1 MMRAEVNAFRGGV
14 ARAEVRGKS
23 SPGPGAEIVAGGHGD
38 PGGNSVAMNW
48 LAHLLLSSPDPCSR
62 IGNLL
67 PDLLSG
73 GELREVHADY
83 QNGIREHLAVDVFTD
98 RHPVF
103 KRSTARVAAPWRR
116 FGGILVD
123 VYYDH
128 VLSRDWAEFSE
139 LPLAD
144 LVAEFHESLDEHF
157 PRLPKAAAERLEWIR
172 EDGLLAS
179 YGSIDGVSS
188 ALARIGRRF
197 RKPVALDEA
206 LEDLAENDEGLRGD
220 FAEFFP
226 EVVSMLKSPAE
237 AGTTNHC

>member
-1 MMRAEVNAFRGGV
+1 
-14 ARAEVRGKS
+14 
-23 SPGPGAEIVAGGHGD
+23 
-38 PGGNSVAMNW
+38 MNW

-83 QNGIREHLAVDVFTD
+83 QNGIREHLAVDAFTD

-128 VLSRDWAEFSE
+128 VLSRDWAAYSE
-139 LPLAD
+139 VPLAD
-144 LVAEFHESLDEHF
+144 LVSEFHDSLDAHF
-157 PRLPKAAAERLEWIR
+157 PRLPKAAAERLGWIR

-179 YGSIDGVSS
+179 YGSLDGVSS

-206 LEDLAENDEGLRGD
+206 LEDLAEMHEALRGD

-226 EVVSMLKSPAE
+226 EVVAMLKSPAE

>member
-1 MMRAEVNAFRGGV
+1 
-14 ARAEVRGKS
+14 
-23 SPGPGAEIVAGGHGD
+23 
-38 PGGNSVAMNW
+38 MNW
-48 LAHLLLSSPDPCSR
+48 LAHLLLSSPDPCTR

-67 PDLLSG
+67 PDLLSA
-73 GELREVHADY
+73 GELRVVHSDY
-83 QNGIREHLAVDVFTD
+83 QKGIREHLAVDGFTD

-103 KRSTARVAAPWRR
+103 KRSVSRVTAPWRR

-128 VLSRDWAEFSE
+128 VLSGDWGEFAEP
-139 LPLAD
+139 PLAD
-144 LVAEFHESLDEHF
+144 LVAEFHDSLDGHF
-157 PRLPKAAAERLEWIR
+157 HRLPKAAAERLEWIR

-179 YGSIDGVSS
+179 YGSIAGVSS

-206 LEDLAENDEGLRGD
+206 LEDLAENHEDLRGD

-226 EVVSMLKSPAE
+226 EVVAMLKSSDE
-237 AGTTNHC
+237 AGTPSL